1 MARAAVLGETRERAM
16 QLKGRTVLVTGASS
30 GIGKAT
36 AVAFAHKG
44 AHVLVHY
51 GKNKAGAEATLQ
63 QVEKVASGGLFQADL
78 MEREQIASLFKDI
91 QGTGRTIDVLVNNA
105 GDARPGDI
113 DDDEVWEYELHNIF
127 LSAVHVTR
135 AFLAMPSAQLRK
147 IINITSLYGTPH
159 GGSAQFL
166 QYSAFKAA
174 LASLTT
180 TLNKSTAP
188 GVIVNAVAPGFTETP
203 AWAGAPQEVMT
214 ELARTTA
221 IGRFVTADEVAH
233 AVVFIAENDAL
244 VGQVITLDGGT
255 SLKVLP

>member
-1 MARAAVLGETRERAM
+1 M
-16 QLKGRTVLVTGASS
+16 QLKGTTALVTGASS
-30 GIGKAT
+30 GIGRAT
-36 AVAFAHKG
+36 AVALAHKG

-51 GKNKAGAEATLQ
+51 GKNNAGAEETLRE
-63 QVEKVASGGLFQADL
+63 VAKVSSGGLFQADL
-78 MEREQIASLFKDI
+78 MKREDIASLFKDI
-91 QGTGRTIDVLVNNA
+91 GRTGRTIDVLVNNA

-113 DDDEVWEYELHNIF
+113 NDDDAWDYELHNIF

-135 AFLAMPSAQLRK
+135 AFLAMPSARLRK
-147 IINITSLYGTPH
+147 IVNVTSLYGTLH

-180 TLNKSTAP
+180 TLNKATAP
-188 GVIVNAVAPGFTETP
+188 DVIVNAVAPGYTATP
-203 AWAGAPQEVMT
+203 AWAGAPPEVM
-214 ELARTTA
+214 EQLARTTA
-221 IGRFVTADEVAH
+221 IGRFVAADEVAH

-255 SLKVLP
+255 SLKQLP